1 MGIVDASDGVDGRA
15 IFDDRDDTKNSRA
28 AQSTLALLLN
38 QKSSQQ
44 KDAQKNQKPSHYKE
58 DQHQNRNHHQA

>member
-1 MGIVDASDGVDGRA
+1 MHGDASDSHV
-15 IFDDRDDTKNSRA
+15 IFDGHDDTKNSRA

-58 DQHQNRNHHQA
+58 DQHQKGNHHQA

>member
-1 MGIVDASDGVDGRA
+1 MHGDASDGVNGRV
-15 IFDDRDDTKNSRA
+15 IFDGHDDAKTSRA
-28 AQSTLALLLN
+28 AQSTLLASVLN

-58 DQHQNRNHHQA
+58 DQHQKRDQA

>member
-1 MGIVDASDGVDGRA
+1 MCGDASDGVDGRA

-28 AQSTLALLLN
+28 AQSTLLASLLN

-58 DQHQNRNHHQA
+58 DQHQKRNHHQA